1 LKNQG
6 QVDVAELQLQ
16 IEEKDETIAEL
27 TEEVTKFADDVEQ
40 NLMARSEHEQEV
52 RQMQDEFES

>member
-1 LKNQG
+1 M
-6 QVDVAELQLQ
+6 QLQ
-16 IEEKDETIAEL
+16 IEEKDETNAEL

>member
-1 LKNQG
+1 M
-6 QVDVAELQLQ
+6 DVAELQLQ